1 MYKLQRFRLSFRLHG
16 LERPPVKL
24 RPPQS
29 IRFLNR
35 FVLAWGPHA
44 LLFIVTNVEGSHAA
58 RQDLYLKFVR
68 FIPGAN
74 FSIIS
79 LIYKISEGMEQSR
92 FPESF
97 TLFGGF
103 STMN

>member
-35 FVLAWGPHA
+35 FVLPGVPMLCCYERRGEPRSPARFVPEICKIHS
-44 LLFIVTNVEGSHAA
+44 GSEF
-58 RQDLYLKFVR
+58 LYHF
-68 FIPGAN
+68 FDI
-74 FSIIS
+74 
-79 LIYKISEGMEQSR
+79 
-92 FPESF
+92 
-97 TLFGGF
+97 
-103 STMN
+103 